1 MIEAVVPSLSR
12 RAGELARCGVIW
24 LDRITGFLAVMFLVG
39 IIGDVLAGVISR
51 YVFNSSFSWTEV
63 GGRWLF
69 LYMIFHGVA
78 LAHRTRS
85 HVTINTLASS
95 LPKRYLAAHTFVV
108 DVIVAYTTF
117 SLLVYGIDL
126 LRLVGGLDILLGI
139 PNWLKFAAIPT
150 SALIALVFLGLRGLD
165 EGRSPLPHLTS
176 LATAGALFVINVVT
190 TPTAYITNVSPSLI
204 MAITFIVT
212 LMIGVPV
219 AFAMLFSAF
228 LAIFGANFQ
237 PPPAVVQNIANGAGN
252 FLLLAIPLFI
262 MASHLMNVGGL
273 SARLINFARAVV
285 GNARGGLAQVNV
297 LTSFLF
303 GGISGSSGADAAM
316 NSKIIVPEMVR
327 HGYSAPF
334 SCAIT
339 SASSVLPNIVPPSVA
354 MLILAAVSGA
364 SVWKLFVGGVVPA
377 IFLAA
382 LLMGTVYLV
391 AKRRGY
397 GRSGERATLW
407 RSTRA
412 FVHAAPV
419 LSLAVFIVV
428 AIRFGVVTPTEAG
441 GIAVVYAFFLGKIVY
456 NGFPWRDLY
465 GHLRTI
471 AIEASMIGFLVGVAT
486 PFAFVLVTEQVPQ
499 TLIDGIMR
507 MAASPTTILM
517 VVVVVGLIIGTVLDM
532 AVAILIL
539 VPLVMPLVRHVG
551 IDETHFGIVI
561 VVTLLLGGLTPP
573 VGIIVFIPAQITNTP
588 IMSIFKEVVPF
599 LGVLVAGLL
608 VLTFVPEITLF
619 LVHAIS

>member
-1 MIEAVVPSLSR
+1 MPRILSR
-12 RAGELARCGVIW
+12 RASQSARLGVVW
-24 LDRITGFLAVMFLVG
+24 LDRITGFIAVMFLVG

-63 GGRWLF
+63 AGRWLF

-85 HVTINTLASS
+85 HVTVDLLARS
-95 LPKRYLAAHTFVV
+95 LPRKYLAAHTFVV
-108 DVIVAYTTF
+108 DVIVAYSTI

-126 LRLVGGLDILLGI
+126 MRLVGGLDILLRI

-150 SALIALVFLGLRGLD
+150 SALIGLVFLGLRGLD
-165 EGRSPLPHLTS
+165 EGRSPVPHLAS
-176 LATAGALFVINVVT
+176 LATAGALFVINVVA
-190 TPTAYITNVSPSLI
+190 TPAAYSAGVSPSLI
-204 MAITFIVT
+204 MAIAFIVT

-228 LAIFGANFQ
+228 LAIFGADLQ
-237 PPPAVVQNIANGAGN
+237 PPAAVVQNIANGAGN

-262 MASHLMNVGGL
+262 MASQLMNVGGL
-273 SARLINFARAVV
+273 SARLIDFARAVV

-303 GGISGSSGADAAM
+303 GGISGSSGADAAL
-316 NSKIIVPEMVR
+316 NSKIIVPQMVR

-377 IFLAA
+377 MFLAA
-382 LLMGTVYLV
+382 LLMGMVYFV
-391 AKRRGY
+391 AVRRGY
-397 GRSGERATLW
+397 GRSGEQATLW
-407 RSTRA
+407 RSVRA

-428 AIRFGVVTPTEAG
+428 AIRFGIATPTEAG
-441 GIAVVYAFFLGKIVY
+441 GIAVVYAFILGKFVY

-471 AIEASMIGFLVGVAT
+471 AIEASMIGFLVGVAS
-486 PFAFVLVTEQVPQ
+486 PFAFVLFAEQVPQ
-499 TLIDGIMR
+499 TLVHGIMV
-507 MAASPTTILM
+507 MATSPTTIL
-517 VVVVVGLIIGTVLDM
+517 VAVLVIGLIMGTVLDM
-532 AVAILIL
+532 TVALLIL
-539 VPLVMPLVRHVG
+539 VPLVMPIVRHVG
-551 IDETHFGIVI
+551 IDETHFGIVT

-588 IMSIFKEVVPF
+588 VMSIFKEVAPF

-608 VLTFVPEITLF
+608 VLTFVPDITLV
-619 LVHAIS
+619 LVRAIS